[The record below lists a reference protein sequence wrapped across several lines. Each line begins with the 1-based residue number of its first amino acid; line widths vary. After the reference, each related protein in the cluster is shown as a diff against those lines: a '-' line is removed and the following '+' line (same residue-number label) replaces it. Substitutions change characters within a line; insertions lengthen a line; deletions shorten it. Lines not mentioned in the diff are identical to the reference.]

1 MADLNKENFKIIGCE
16 NADADLI
23 VRPNITY
30 WQDAWRRL
38 KQNKIAMISLVL
50 LVLIII
56 MCIVGP
62 YISPHKYSEQNMN
75 LLNQSPNSEYWF
87 GTDNLGRDLFSR
99 LWIGGRVSIAIG
111 IIGTLIEVVI
121 GCIYG
126 GISGYFGG
134 LVDDIMMRIVEVL
147 NSIPYMII
155 VIIISVVLGQSG
167 MLSLLIALC
176 ITGWTGMA
184 RMVRGQVMQLK
195 ESEYVLAAQALGAN
209 WGKIVMRHLIPNT
222 IGIIIVYMTFD
233 IPGFIFSE
241 AFLSFIGLG
250 IQPPKTSWGAMC
262 SFGQSVM
269 DFYPYQ
275 LLFPALAISLTMLA
289 FNLLGDGL
297 RDALDP
303 KLRQ

>member
-1 MADLNKENFKIIGCE
+1 MLNLNKDLFEIIGCE
-16 NADADLI
+16 GSDSEI
-23 VRPNITY
+23 IQRPNMTY

-38 KQNKIAMISLVL
+38 KQNKVAIISMIL
-50 LVLIII
+50 LVIII
-56 MCIVGP
+56 VMCAIGP
-62 YISPHKYSEQNMN
+62 YITQHKYTEQILENIN
-75 LLNQSPNSEYWF
+75 LKPNKEYWF

-111 IIGTLIEVVI
+111 VIGTIIEVII

-134 LVDDIMMRIVEVL
+134 KIDNIMMRIVEVL
-147 NSIPYMII
+147 NSIPYMIV
-155 VIIISVVLGQSG
+155 VIIISIFLGKG
-167 MLSLLIALC
+167 MFAMLIALC

-195 ESEYVLAAQALGAN
+195 QSEYVLAAQALG
-209 WGKIVMRHLIPNT
+209 GKPSRLIMKHLIPNT

-233 IPGFIFSE
+233 IPGFIFAE

-250 IQPPKTSWGAMC
+250 IQPPATSWGAMC

-269 DFYPYQ
+269 DFYPHE
-275 LLFPALAISLTMLA
+275 LFFPAAAICLTMLA

>member
-1 MADLNKENFKIIGCE
+1 MVELNKEQFEIIGCDGSDSE
-16 NADADLI
+16 AIL
-23 VRPNITY
+23 RPNMTY

-38 KQNKIAMISLVL
+38 KQNKVAIFSMVL
-50 LVLIII
+50 LCLIIL
-56 MCIVGP
+56 MCIIGP
-62 YISPHKYSEQNMN
+62 YITPHPYTEQILENIN
-75 LLNQSPNSEYWF
+75 LTPSKEYWF

-111 IIGTLIEVVI
+111 VIGTIIEVII

-134 LVDDIMMRIVEVL
+134 RVDNAMMRVVEVL
-147 NSIPYMII
+147 NSIPYMIV
-155 VIIISVVLGQSG
+155 VILISIFLGKG
-167 MLSLLIALC
+167 MIAMLIALC

-195 ESEYVLAAQALGAN
+195 QSEYVLAAQALG
-209 WGKIVMRHLIPNT
+209 GSSSRIILKHLIPNT

-233 IPGFIFSE
+233 IPGFIFAE

-250 IQPPKTSWGAMC
+250 IQPPSTSWGAMC

-269 DFYPYQ
+269 DFYPHE
-275 LLFPALAISLTMLA
+275 LIFPAVAICLTMLA

>member
-1 MADLNKENFKIIGCE
+1 MVELNKEQFEIIGCDG
-16 NADADLI
+16 ADSEAIL
-23 VRPNITY
+23 RPNMTY

-38 KQNKIAMISLVL
+38 KQNKVAIFSMVL
-50 LVLIII
+50 LSLIIL
-56 MCIVGP
+56 MCIIGP
-62 YISPHKYSEQNMN
+62 YITPHPYTEQILENIN
-75 LLNQSPNSEYWF
+75 LKPSKEYWF

-111 IIGTLIEVVI
+111 VIGTIIEVII

-134 LVDDIMMRIVEVL
+134 RVDNVMMRIVEVL
-147 NSIPYMII
+147 NSIPYMIV
-155 VIIISVVLGQSG
+155 VILISIFLGKG
-167 MLSLLIALC
+167 MIAMLIALC

-195 ESEYVLAAQALGAN
+195 QSEYVLAAQALG
-209 WGKIVMRHLIPNT
+209 GSSSRIILKHLIPNT

-233 IPGFIFSE
+233 IPGFIFAE

-250 IQPPKTSWGAMC
+250 IQPPSTSWGAMC

-269 DFYPYQ
+269 DFYPHE
-275 LLFPALAISLTMLA
+275 LIFPAVAICLTMLA

>member
-1 MADLNKENFKIIGCE
+1 MVELNKEQFKIIGCDGSDSE
-16 NADADLI
+16 AIL
-23 VRPNITY
+23 RPNMTY

-38 KQNKIAMISLVL
+38 KQNKVAIFSMVL
-50 LVLIII
+50 LCLIIL
-56 MCIVGP
+56 MCIIGP
-62 YISPHKYSEQNMN
+62 YITPHPYTEQILENIN
-75 LLNQSPNSEYWF
+75 LTPSKEYWF

-111 IIGTLIEVVI
+111 VIGTIIEVII

-134 LVDDIMMRIVEVL
+134 RVDNAMMRVVEVL
-147 NSIPYMII
+147 NSIPYMIV
-155 VIIISVVLGQSG
+155 VILISIFLGKG
-167 MLSLLIALC
+167 MIAMLIALC

-195 ESEYVLAAQALGAN
+195 QSEYVLAAQALG
-209 WGKIVMRHLIPNT
+209 GSSSRIILKHLIPNT

-233 IPGFIFSE
+233 IPGFIFAE

-250 IQPPKTSWGAMC
+250 IQPPSTSWGAMC

-269 DFYPYQ
+269 DFYPHE
-275 LLFPALAISLTMLA
+275 LIFPAVAICLTMLA

>member
-1 MADLNKENFKIIGCE
+1 MVELNKEQFEIIGCDG
-16 NADADLI
+16 ADSEAIL
-23 VRPNITY
+23 RPNMTY

-38 KQNKIAMISLVL
+38 KQNKVAIFSMVL
-50 LVLIII
+50 LSLIIV
-56 MCIVGP
+56 MCIIGP
-62 YISPHKYSEQNMN
+62 YITPHPYTEQILENIN
-75 LLNQSPNSEYWF
+75 LKPSKEYWF

-111 IIGTLIEVVI
+111 VIGTIIEVII

-134 LVDDIMMRIVEVL
+134 RVDNVMMRIVEVL
-147 NSIPYMII
+147 NSIPYMIV
-155 VIIISVVLGQSG
+155 VILISIFLGKG
-167 MLSLLIALC
+167 MIAMLIALC

-195 ESEYVLAAQALGAN
+195 QSEYVLAAQALG
-209 WGKIVMRHLIPNT
+209 GSSSRIILKHLIPNT

-233 IPGFIFSE
+233 IPGFIFAE

-250 IQPPKTSWGAMC
+250 IQPPSTSWGAMC

-269 DFYPYQ
+269 DFYPHE
-275 LLFPALAISLTMLA
+275 LIFPAVAICLTMLA

>member
-1 MADLNKENFKIIGCE
+1 MVNLNKEKFKVLGYDAE
-16 NADADLI
+16 NADII
-23 VRPNITY
+23 VRPNLTY

-38 KQNKIAMISLVL
+38 KQNKVAMFSMIL
-50 LVLIII
+50 LVIII
-56 MCIVGP
+56 LMCIIGP
-62 YISPHKYSEQNMN
+62 WISPHKFSVQDTDKMN
-75 LLNQSPNSEYWF
+75 ISPNSEYWF

-99 LWIGGRVSIAIG
+99 LWIGGRVSITIG
-111 IIGTLIEVVI
+111 IIGTIIEVVI

-134 LVDDIMMRIVEVL
+134 KVDDIMMRIVEIL
-147 NSIPYMII
+147 ISIPYMLI
-155 VIIISVVLGQSG
+155 VIILSIFLGKG
-167 MLSLLIALC
+167 MMSLLIALC
-176 ITGWTGMA
+176 ITGWTSMA

-195 ESEYVLAAQALGAN
+195 QSEYVLAAQALGADP
-209 WGKIVMRHLIPNT
+209 KRVIFKHLIPNT

-233 IPGFIFSE
+233 IPSFIFAE

-250 IQPPKTSWGAMC
+250 IQPPETSWGAMT
-262 SFGQSVM
+262 SFGQAVM

-275 LLFPALAISLTMLA
+275 LIFPALAISLTMLA

>member
-1 MADLNKENFKIIGCE
+1 MLNLNKELFEIIGCE
-16 NADADLI
+16 GSESEI
-23 VRPNITY
+23 IQRPNMTY

-38 KQNKIAMISLVL
+38 KQNKVAILSMIL
-50 LVLIII
+50 LVIII
-56 MCIVGP
+56 VMCAIGP
-62 YISPHKYSEQNMN
+62 YITQHKYTEQILENIN
-75 LLNQSPNSEYWF
+75 LSPNKEYWF

-111 IIGTLIEVVI
+111 IIGTIIEVII

-134 LVDDIMMRIVEVL
+134 RIDNIMMRIVEVL
-147 NSIPYMII
+147 NSIPYMIV
-155 VIIISVVLGQSG
+155 VIIISIFLGKG
-167 MLSLLIALC
+167 MFAMLIALC

-195 ESEYVLAAQALGAN
+195 QSEYVLAAQALG
-209 WGKIVMRHLIPNT
+209 GKPSRLIMKHLIPNT

-233 IPGFIFSE
+233 IPGFIFAE

-250 IQPPKTSWGAMC
+250 IQPPATSWGAMC

-269 DFYPYQ
+269 DFYPHE
-275 LLFPALAISLTMLA
+275 LFFPAAAICLTMLA

>member
-1 MADLNKENFKIIGCE
+1 MSELNKDMFEVVGCDGQDSE
-16 NADADLI
+16 AI

-38 KQNKIAMISLVL
+38 KQNKVAIFSMIL
-50 LVLIII
+50 LGVIVF
-56 MCIVGP
+56 MCIIGP
-62 YISPHKYSEQNMN
+62 YITKHPYSEQNMSN
-75 LLNQSPNSEYWF
+75 LNLEPNSEYWF

-111 IIGTLIEVVI
+111 ITGTLIEVLV

-134 LVDDIMMRIVEVL
+134 RVDMIMMRIVEVL
-147 NSIPYMII
+147 ISIPYMIV
-155 VIIISVVLGQSG
+155 VILIAVVLGKG
-167 MLSLLIALC
+167 IVPLLIALC

-195 ESEYVLAAQALGAN
+195 QSEYVLAAQALGASS
-209 WGKIVMRHLIPNT
+209 GRIIMRHLIPNT

-233 IPGFIFSE
+233 IPGFIFAE

-250 IQPPKTSWGAMC
+250 IQPPETSWGAMC
-262 SFGQSVM
+262 SFGQAVM
-269 DFYPYQ
+269 DFYPHE
-275 LLFPALAISLTMLA
+275 LFFPALAICLTMLA

>member
-1 MADLNKENFKIIGCE
+1 MVNLDKEKFKVLGYDAE
-16 NADADLI
+16 NANVI
-23 VRPNITY
+23 VRPNLTY

-38 KQNKIAMISLVL
+38 KQNKVAMFSMVL
-50 LVLIII
+50 LGIII
-56 MCIVGP
+56 LMCIIGP
-62 YISPHKYSEQNMN
+62 FISPHDYSVQNTDKMN
-75 LLNQSPNSEYWF
+75 ISPNGEYWF

-99 LWIGGRVSIAIG
+99 LWIGGRVSITIG
-111 IIGTLIEVVI
+111 IVGTIIEVVI

-134 LVDDIMMRIVEVL
+134 KVDDIMMRIVEIL
-147 NSIPYMII
+147 ISIPYMLI
-155 VIIISVVLGQSG
+155 VIILSIFMGKG
-167 MLSLLIALC
+167 MMSLLIALC
-176 ITGWTGMA
+176 ITGWTSMA

-195 ESEYVLAAQALGAN
+195 QSEYVLAAQALGADP
-209 WGKIVMRHLIPNT
+209 KRVIFKHLIPNT

-233 IPGFIFSE
+233 IPSFIFAE

-250 IQPPKTSWGAMC
+250 IQPPETSWGAMT
-262 SFGQSVM
+262 SFGQAVM

-275 LLFPALAISLTMLA
+275 LIFPALAISLTMLA